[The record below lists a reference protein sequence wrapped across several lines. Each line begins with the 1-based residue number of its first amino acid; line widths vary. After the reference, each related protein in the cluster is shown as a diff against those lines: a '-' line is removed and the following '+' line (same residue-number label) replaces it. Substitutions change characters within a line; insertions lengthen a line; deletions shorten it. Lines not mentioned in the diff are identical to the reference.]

1 MYGKRLWIHNSADP
15 ERPSNSAGVAFVLN
29 RDVVST
35 KSCNVTT
42 IEKGRAIAITLPW
55 HDRDTVT
62 LLNVYAPNE
71 PGRHAAFWGRIE
83 RMRRE
88 NEIPQVDFMLGD
100 FNIVEDDIDRAPPR
114 AELDSAATA
123 LRDCRRTLRVYDAW
137 RAENPATRNYTFISR
152 ATGSMSRLDR
162 IYVAEKRRTSV
173 FEWVCQTPGVVTDH
187 RIVWMKYAPTTMPYM
202 GPGRWTWPSGLTNE
216 THTISSVEKIG
227 MRLQE
232 NLNRLRGEGRTGER
246 NPQTLW
252 QEFKD
257 RTAEM
262 AALLTGAALSRTSRK
277 LASKEYAL
285 ATEMNREEAGLEDG
299 TEPRRNI
306 ALME

>member
-1 MYGKRLWIHNSADP
+1 MYGKRLWIYNSADP

-35 KSCNVTT
+35 KDCKIIT
-42 IEKGRAIAITLPW
+42 IEQGRAVAITLSW

-71 PGRHAAFWGRIE
+71 PGRHATFWRRIE
-83 RMRRE
+83 QMRKDNR
-88 NEIPQVDFMLGD
+88 IPQVDFMLGD
-100 FNIVEDDIDRAPPR
+100 FNMVEDEIDRAPPR
-114 AELDSAATA
+114 AELDSAVTA
-123 LRDCRRTLRVYDAW
+123 LRDCRRTLRVHDVW
-137 RAENPATRNYTFISR
+137 RAENPATRNYTFISK

-162 IYVAEKRRTSV
+162 IYVAERRSTSV
-173 FEWVCQTPGVVTDH
+173 FEWVCQTPDVVTDH

-202 GPGRWTWPSGLTNE
+202 GPGRWTWPAGLTNE
-216 THTISSVEKIG
+216 THSISSVEKIG

-232 NLNRLRGEGRTGER
+232 NLDRMRIEGRTAER

-257 RTAEM
+257 RAAEM
-262 AALLTGAALSRTSRK
+262 ASL
-277 LASKEYAL
+277 
-285 ATEMNREEAGLEDG
+285 
-299 TEPRRNI
+299 
-306 ALME
+306 